1 MGSQSHPAGRAVEP
15 LRGLRLRAALRGRR
29 RAGGGTSA
37 LAATLDAIVA
47 EIKQIQLDARTKGVT
62 RRPAWADRSDNAG
75 IWPRPTSHPP
85 GASTSRPPFRN
96 ELGDLR
102 LMVGAEPST
111 MPGASV
117 LYIDAPD
124 IDALGG
130 ELERRGVR
138 FLGGVTVVR
147 RTEKGDLK
155 LREFEDPDGNALA
168 LMGFVPR

>member
-1 MGSQSHPAGRAVEP
+1 M
-15 LRGLRLRAALRGRR
+15 
-29 RAGGGTSA
+29 
-37 LAATLDAIVA
+37 
-47 EIKQIQLDARTKGVT
+47 
-62 RRPAWADRSDNAG
+62 
-75 IWPRPTSHPP
+75 
-85 GASTSRPPFRN
+85 
-96 ELGDLR
+96 
-102 LMVGAEPST
+102 

-155 LREFEDPDGNALA
+155 LREFEDP
-168 LMGFVPR
+168 

>member
-1 MGSQSHPAGRAVEP
+1 
-15 LRGLRLRAALRGRR
+15 
-29 RAGGGTSA
+29 
-37 LAATLDAIVA
+37 
-47 EIKQIQLDARTKGVT
+47 
-62 RRPAWADRSDNAG
+62 
-75 IWPRPTSHPP
+75 
-85 GASTSRPPFRN
+85 
-96 ELGDLR
+96 
-102 LMVGAEPST
+102 MVGAEPSM

-155 LREFEDPDGNALA
+155 LREFEDP
-168 LMGFVPR
+168 